1 MAGCMNVSSSI
12 DVVTVLLLST
22 FSNAPPEGGSCP
34 AATRES
40 SGKCW
45 MDHRWHLV
53 PTFAFLAASHFNARS
68 ARYGAFNQS
77 LSHCDRK
84 IRLCFADSMTH
95 PYTAFEETLLR
106 VPPRQFVQFAQ
117 SRDFITHYSGTA
129 AATAISYKATSPT
142 LADETLYPFFGRTIP
157 SDKFVAE
164 SIVRLWRELSLKYA
178 AVIYVTDEYG
188 IAFND
193 AIVVAAE
200 SSEVDVRSFP
210 FSARESRAEKTALT
224 QAISSLKLWK
234 PRETT
239 PVQNILLIGYDNH
252 AQLLYEAAVAQPHPL
267 LSPDSPALVM
277 LGDGFAAPDL
287 DAIPPGK
294 AREAANGAV
303 SIRAV
308 GATDDGNVHWSNF
321 VEDWPSAE
329 AEREHLNR
337 YLPGEWKV
345 DEDLFTNESF
355 FNLSVSDQ
363 ARNTAAFAY
372 DAVST
377 LGLLACEVLPRGPL
391 PANAS
396 FGKRMWEAMPSLRF
410 EGLTGHVRFDNDRSR
425 ARSSSTFEL
434 LNFVLLEDGFT
445 AIPRGT
451 FGVRQDVEQVH
462 NSLRYSFG
470 SLGPVRDPP
479 NKSEPSEKHVII
491 ITAVATI
498 GLIVFLALSALL
510 NRKLRAASE
519 KYGISLKKLLRLF
532 VWRRLPRWYQKWYMK
547 LFKLDPKQQL
557 EKMQKLP
564 SMDPSLVAALNTH
577 AELRRLYARYASR
590 DAAMTLD
597 DWLRFCSVEQ
607 REVNL
612 EAAHL
617 AFARVAAGDKFRSS
631 PENLSGRSSGLK
643 SLFESS
649 LKPGTA
655 PSGAGIPGRRFMKML
670 PRTRGAGATSSTA
683 MQSIANSPDRLSF
696 EHFALLIVSAQNKAA
711 SPALLNKAHDISR
724 PISEYWIAASHN
736 TYLVGHQLT
745 SDASAKMYSRQL
757 IQGCRCLEID
767 IWNGKDGEPEVTHG
781 YTLVNN
787 VKLRKVLEQIKKFAF
802 KTSELP
808 VILSLD
814 VNASPRQQEK
824 AAAMIVSIFKSDLM
838 LADEIGGTHALLRPS
853 ALARDA
859 NVKGKETLPAVR
871 RDNAGLRRSLRI
883 VLKGSAY
890 KARGGRS
897 DVPDSG
903 RDLSDGDESRPSG
916 GDSRLGSSDE
926 QSSEARLSKTVLHQM
941 PLQRIE
947 AAHALTFDAFCSEAI
962 ESSAADLLTV
972 TSASELKFTPA
983 FSQEKEGAVNKR
995 GSGCDVI
1002 MSSLRHR
1009 CRARTRRQG
1018 VMVTR
1023 TNMENPEQQRVSDEE
1038 WVEAMLAR
1046 TARRLVRIYPRGTR
1060 TKSDNFD
1067 PLPYWSAGAQLCA
1080 LNLQTNDL
1088 PTQLHHALFEL
1099 NGGSGFVL
1107 KPAEMLG
1114 NAPRWPPP
1122 RVLLHVATLRPISLL
1137 NLPAVGTDRPDL
1149 IGPRAESHRHCSGL
1163 SIALGRSGSGSPH
1176 VTTETGKGDDAAATS
1191 NNLPS
1196 LSIELHTIG
1205 GFACLVRGKGGGCSS
1220 THFEGELHCVA
1231 AEPQQTVLR
1240 VAVVDEADA
1249 EVAYET
1255 STLGS
1260 ASSLW

>member
-129 AATAISYKATSPT
+129 AATAVDRLESDIEWLHGVVGTGRSSSSKLTATLTSALDIPQISYKATSPT
-142 LADETLYPFFGRTIP
+142 LADETLYPLFGRTIP

-239 PVQNILLIGYDNH
+239 PVQNILLIGYDQH

-425 ARSSSTFEL
+425 AKSSSTFEL

-617 AFARVAAGDKFRSS
+617 AFARVAAGDKVRSS

-655 PSGAGIPGRRFMKML
+655 PSGAGIPGRRFMNML

-736 TYLVGHQLT
+736 T
-745 SDASAKMYSRQL
+745 
-757 IQGCRCLEID
+757 
-767 IWNGKDGEPEVTHG
+767 
-781 YTLVNN
+781 
-787 VKLRKVLEQIKKFAF
+787 
-802 KTSELP
+802 
-808 VILSLD
+808 
-814 VNASPRQQEK
+814 
-824 AAAMIVSIFKSDLM
+824 
-838 LADEIGGTHALLRPS
+838 
-853 ALARDA
+853 
-859 NVKGKETLPAVR
+859 
-871 RDNAGLRRSLRI
+871 
-883 VLKGSAY
+883 
-890 KARGGRS
+890 
-897 DVPDSG
+897 
-903 RDLSDGDESRPSG
+903 
-916 GDSRLGSSDE
+916 
-926 QSSEARLSKTVLHQM
+926 
-941 PLQRIE
+941 
-947 AAHALTFDAFCSEAI
+947 
-962 ESSAADLLTV
+962 
-972 TSASELKFTPA
+972 
-983 FSQEKEGAVNKR
+983 
-995 GSGCDVI
+995 
-1002 MSSLRHR
+1002 
-1009 CRARTRRQG
+1009 
-1018 VMVTR
+1018 
-1023 TNMENPEQQRVSDEE
+1023 
-1038 WVEAMLAR
+1038 
-1046 TARRLVRIYPRGTR
+1046 
-1060 TKSDNFD
+1060 
-1067 PLPYWSAGAQLCA
+1067 
-1080 LNLQTNDL
+1080 
-1088 PTQLHHALFEL
+1088 
-1099 NGGSGFVL
+1099 
-1107 KPAEMLG
+1107 
-1114 NAPRWPPP
+1114 
-1122 RVLLHVATLRPISLL
+1122 
-1137 NLPAVGTDRPDL
+1137 
-1149 IGPRAESHRHCSGL
+1149 
-1163 SIALGRSGSGSPH
+1163 
-1176 VTTETGKGDDAAATS
+1176 
-1191 NNLPS
+1191 
-1196 LSIELHTIG
+1196 
-1205 GFACLVRGKGGGCSS
+1205 
-1220 THFEGELHCVA
+1220 
-1231 AEPQQTVLR
+1231 
-1240 VAVVDEADA
+1240 
-1249 EVAYET
+1249 
-1255 STLGS
+1255 
-1260 ASSLW
+1260 